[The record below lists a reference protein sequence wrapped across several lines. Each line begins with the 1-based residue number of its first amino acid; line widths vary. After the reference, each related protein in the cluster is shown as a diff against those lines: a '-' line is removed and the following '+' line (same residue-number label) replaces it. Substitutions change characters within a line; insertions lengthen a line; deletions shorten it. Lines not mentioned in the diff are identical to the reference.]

1 MITLSDVIYVCVC
14 VCVRACVRA
23 CVYGISSYFQP
34 IINIKFPSFFIKTIT
49 QS

>member
-1 MITLSDVIYVCVC
+1 
-14 VCVRACVRA
+14 
-23 CVYGISSYFQP
+23 VYGISSYFQP